1 MGSGPLLSS
10 FEILE
15 CPTDTVLT
23 AQILHNFTRLFRV
36 ASSFL
41 EQVAPHVGQN
51 SQRSEKN
58 QRSENSKRSENSQ
71 RSENSLK
78 SDLKR

>member
-36 ASSFL
+36 ASPF
-41 EQVAPHVGQN
+41 
-51 SQRSEKN
+51 
-58 QRSENSKRSENSQ
+58 ENFGKAA
-71 RSENSLK
+71 LPACAAAGMY
-78 SDLKR
+78 